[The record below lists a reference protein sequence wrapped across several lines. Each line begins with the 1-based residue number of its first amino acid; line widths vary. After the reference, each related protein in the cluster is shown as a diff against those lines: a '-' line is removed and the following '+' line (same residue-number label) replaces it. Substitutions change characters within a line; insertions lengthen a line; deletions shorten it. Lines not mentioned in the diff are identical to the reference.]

1 MVQLLFF
8 HFRVANLNLK
18 NIKLHFELLALSRPI
33 LETLFYP
40 CPMTLHGHQEKNSF
54 LVTH

>member
-40 CPMTLHGHQEKNSF
+40 CPMALHGHQEKNSF